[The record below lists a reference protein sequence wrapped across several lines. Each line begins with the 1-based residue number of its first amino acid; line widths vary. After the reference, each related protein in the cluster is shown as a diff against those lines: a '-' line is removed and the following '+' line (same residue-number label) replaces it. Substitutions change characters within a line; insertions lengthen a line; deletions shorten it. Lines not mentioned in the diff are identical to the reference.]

1 MLHDT
6 GGGGGG
12 EGEGGRGTE
21 RERRRERGRIY
32 MVAEHSRVL
41 NAMQDGIMHVYM
53 MATKYNL
60 ATSSGA
66 VATSLEE
73 VTGETKIA
81 M

>member
-12 EGEGGRGTE
+12 GEGWKE

-41 NAMQDGIMHVYM
+41 NAMRDAIMHVHVYM